1 MYYSSVANLA
11 PIHRANKVANENAP
25 APAPAPLRITVTEFM
40 NLRNVSLQ
48 VTDLEIS
55 YNCCND
61 LISLDLNKFQ
71 CLRSLEIGVK
81 CFESVETFA
90 IDGLHQLRT
99 LKIGMN
105 SFTKAK
111 DFYGNDESKS
121 FHILNCE
128 LLESIEIDKYCFSDF
143 AGDFELK
150 NLPSLRSISIGRISK
165 PPKDQED
172 DELQSVIFYAF
183 NENWSFNFYCSSFV
197 IRGSDV
203 ILYMLLL
210 DLPNLQSITL
220 GNCVFD
226 NSLTTII
233 ESIDV

>member
-1 MYYSSVANLA
+1 MAY
-11 PIHRANKVANENAP
+11 KNAP
-25 APAPAPLRITVTEFM
+25 APAPAPAPLQITVTDYM
-40 NLRNVSLQ
+40 KLSRVSLQ

-71 CLRSLEIGVK
+71 CLRSIEIGEK
-81 CFESVETFA
+81 CFETVETFR

-111 DFYGNDESKS
+111 NSHGDDESKS
-121 FHILNCE
+121 FRILNCE
-128 LLESIEIDKYCFSDF
+128 LLESIEIDQYCFSDF

-150 NLPSLRSISIGRISK
+150 NLPSLRSISIGKIDK
-165 PPKDQED
+165 PSKDQD
-172 DELQSVIFYAF
+172 GDELQIAIYFAF
-183 NENWSFNFYCSSFV
+183 SQSWSYNFYSSSFV
-197 IRGSDV
+197 IRGIDV
-203 ILYMLLL
+203 ILLILLL

-220 GNCVFD
+220 GNCVFSH
-226 NSLTTII
+226 SLTTVI
-233 ESIDV
+233 ESIE